1 MSSVEGNAASV
12 ATRKRLDRERV
23 LHAAVDLADREGI
36 DSLSMRRLGGE
47 LGVEA
52 MALYRHVGNK
62 EELLDGMVD
71 LVILEIDPPTAGG
84 DWRQVFRGRVLSARR
99 ALLRHPWASA
109 AIVSRGNASLS
120 MMAYMDSMAGILRDG
135 GFSVDLTHHAMH
147 VLGSRVLGFVHGLYD
162 DSNAA
167 ALDPVVVE
175 QMREQLAGQFPR
187 IAEILAK
194 VSHDEA
200 TVVGAGCD
208 DQWEFE
214 FGLDLILDGLERKR
228 LAGVN

>member
-1 MSSVEGNAASV
+1 MEANTAPAA
-12 ATRKRLDRERV
+12 ARQPLNRERI
-23 LHAAVDLADREGI
+23 LNAAVDLADRDGI
-36 DSLSMRRLGGE
+36 DALSMRRLGGE

-62 EELLDGMVD
+62 EELFDGMVD
-71 LVILEIDPPTAGG
+71 LVVSEIDPAAESA
-84 DWRQVFRGRVLSARR
+84 DWKQNFRSRVLSARQ
-99 ALLRHPWASA
+99 ALLRHRWASA
-109 AIVSRGNASLS
+109 AIVSRENASLT

-147 VLGSRVLGFVHGLYD
+147 VLGSRVLGFVQELYD

-167 ALDPVVVE
+167 TLDPTVVE
-175 QMREQLAGQFPR
+175 QMREQLAGQFPH
-187 IAEILAK
+187 IAEILEK

-200 TVVGAGCD
+200 TIVGAGCD

-228 LAGVN
+228 LAGIN